1 MLESKQGTIREALC
15 DNFDTPKAVNEL
27 FFTKI
32 FQKVVLPENKAINS
46 FL

>member
-27 FFTKI
+27 FMLVK
-32 FQKVVLPENKAINS
+32 
-46 FL
+46 